1 MNSKVIFWV
10 NDDLSLLGL
19 PKILQEKYNFDIFGI
34 FDITDKP
41 KKFLKKQKLIN
52 FSKIWFFHDHIN
64 KTNQRPDREFLKLI
78 EEKCKVDLRLLAS
91 NERFFNKFN
100 EFYKFSSD
108 EILLILE
115 QECKLFEKILDEV
128 KPDFLIM
135 GQTTLH
141 HNHLFYKICQA
152 RGVKILMFRESYLRD
167 RWIIAS
173 DDYSIDHTEYD
184 VKHNFG
190 SLSEIQNYIKKYD
203 ATRQLSS
210 YTKTFQSSKLKYLQ
224 SVLKYLFSDNSNI
237 KTHFTY
243 YGRTKLAVLRITLI
257 NVIKKKYRQYFINKN
272 LIRDIENKKPF
283 IYFSLQSEP
292 ERSTLIAAP
301 LFTNQIE
308 VVTNIAKSLPSGYN
322 LYVKEHPLMYFR
334 EWRSISYYKQIMSL
348 PNVILIHP
356 SVKSDYIIKR
366 SSLVVSINSTS
377 ALEAGF
383 YNKPSITMAEQDFS
397 YLSFVHQIKTL
408 HALPDAII
416 TSLKKKVNVS
426 DLNNYLNLIES
437 NSFEM
442 PLLDLSSDF
451 DHIFHFKGYL
461 ANVEIPIDKMQ
472 SFLEKHRNLFEKLAA
487 EFVKKI
493 QNYSLKN

>member
-1 MNSKVIFWV
+1 MNSKIIFWV

-78 EEKCKVDLRLLAS
+78 EEKYKVDLRLLAS

-100 EFYKFSSD
+100 EFYKFSPD

-128 KPDFLIM
+128 KPDFLI
-135 GQTTLH
+135 TAKTALH
-141 HNHLFYKICQA
+141 HHHLFYKICQA
-152 RGVKILMFRESYLRD
+152 RGVKILMLRQSYLRGQYMITS
-167 RWIIAS
+167 RS
-173 DDYSIDHTEYD
+173 YLIDHAEYD
-184 VKHNFG
+184 KKHNFG
-190 SLSEIQNYIKKYD
+190 SLSEIQNYVKKYD
-203 ATRQLSS
+203 ATQQLFL
-210 YTKTFQSSKLKYLQ
+210 YTKTFQNSKLKYLQ
-224 SVLKYLFSDNSNI
+224 SALKYLFSDNSNV

-243 YGRTKLAVLRITLI
+243 YGRTKFAVLRITLI
-257 NVIKKKYRQYFINKN
+257 NEIKKKFRQYFINKN
-272 LIRDIENKKPF
+272 LIRNIENKKPF

-292 ERSTLIAAP
+292 ERALLIAGG
-301 LFTNQIE
+301 LFTDQIK
-308 VVTNIAKSLPSGYN
+308 VITNIAKSLPNGYN
-322 LYVKEHPLMYFR
+322 LYVKEHPLMYLR
-334 EWRSISYYKQIMSL
+334 EWRSISYYKQIMGLS
-348 PNVILIHP
+348 NVTLIHP

-383 YNKPSITMAEQDFS
+383 YNKPSITLSNQEFS
-397 YLSFVHQIKTL
+397 YLPFVHQIKTL
-408 HALPDAII
+408 EELPDAIK
-416 TSLKKKVNVS
+416 TSLKKKVNIS
-426 DLNNYLNLIES
+426 DLNDYLNLIES
-437 NSFEM
+437 NSFKI
-442 PLLDLSSDF
+442 DLFNLSYDF
-451 DHIFHFKGYL
+451 DYTFHYNGFL
-461 ANVEIPIDKMQ
+461 VDVEIPINKMQ
-472 SFLEKHRNLFEKLAA
+472 SFLEKHWDLFEKLAA

-493 QNYSLKN
+493 QNC

>member
-1 MNSKVIFWV
+1 MNSKIIFWM

-64 KTNQRPDREFLKLI
+64 KTKQRPDKEFLKFI
-78 EEKCKVDLRLLAS
+78 EEKCKVDLRLLVS

-135 GQTTLH
+135 TYTTLH
-141 HNHLFYKICQA
+141 HNELFYRICQA
-152 RGVKILMFRESYLRD
+152 RGVKILMLRQSYLRD

-356 SVKSDYIIKR
+356 SVKSDSIIKR

-377 ALEAGF
+377 SLEAGF
-383 YNKPSITMAEQDFS
+383 YNKPSITMSEQKS

-416 TSLKKKVNVS
+416 TSLKKKVNIS

-437 NSFEM
+437 NSFKIN
-442 PLLDLSSDF
+442 LLNLNNDF
-451 DHIFHFKGYL
+451 DYIFHYNGFL
-461 ANVEIPIDKMQ
+461 VDVEIPVDKMQ
-472 SFLEKHRNLFEKLAA
+472 SFLEKHSNLFEKLAA

-493 QNYSLKN
+493 QNC

>member
-1 MNSKVIFWV
+1 MNSKIIFWI
-10 NDDLSLLGL
+10 NDDLSVLGL

-52 FSKIWFFHDHIN
+52 FSKIWFFHDHVN
-64 KTNQRPDREFLKLI
+64 KTNQRPDKEFLKLI
-78 EEKCKVDLRLLAS
+78 EEKYKVDLRLLVS

-135 GQTTLH
+135 ACTTLH
-141 HNHLFYKICQA
+141 HNELFYRICQA

-224 SVLKYLFSDNSNI
+224 SILKYLFSDNSNI

-301 LFTNQIE
+301 LFTNQIK
-308 VVTNIAKSLPSGYN
+308 VITNIAKSLPNGYN
-322 LYVKEHPLMYFR
+322 LYVKEHPLMYIR

-356 SVKSDYIIKR
+356 SVKSDSIIKR

-383 YNKPSITMAEQDFS
+383 YNKPSITMSEQDFS

-408 HALPDAII
+408 HALPDAIT
-416 TSLKKKVNVS
+416 TSLKKKVNIS

-437 NSFEM
+437 NSFKIN
-442 PLLDLSSDF
+442 LLNLNNDF
-451 DHIFHFKGYL
+451 DYIFHYNGFL
-461 ANVEIPIDKMQ
+461 VDVEIPIDKMQ
-472 SFLEKHRNLFEKLAA
+472 SFLEKHSNLFEKLSA

-493 QNYSLKN
+493 QNC

>member
-78 EEKCKVDLRLLAS
+78 EEKYKVDLRLLAS

-135 GQTTLH
+135 TYTTLH
-141 HNHLFYKICQA
+141 HNELFYRICQA
-152 RGVKILMFRESYLRD
+152 RGVKILMLRQSYLRD

-203 ATRQLSS
+203 ATQQLSS

-224 SVLKYLFSDNSNI
+224 SILKYLFSDNSNI

-416 TSLKKKVNVS
+416 TSLKKKVNIS

-437 NSFEM
+437 NSFKIN
-442 PLLDLSSDF
+442 LLNLNNDF
-451 DHIFHFKGYL
+451 DYIFHYNGFL
-461 ANVEIPIDKMQ
+461 VDVEIPVDKMQ
-472 SFLEKHRNLFEKLAA
+472 SFLEKHSNLFEKLAA

-493 QNYSLKN
+493 QNC

>member
-1 MNSKVIFWV
+1 MNSKIIFWM
-10 NDDLSLLGL
+10 NDDLSGLGL

-41 KKFLKKQKLIN
+41 KKFFKKQKLIN

-78 EEKCKVDLRLLAS
+78 EEKYKVDLGLLAS

-100 EFYKFSSD
+100 QFYKFSPN

-135 GQTTLH
+135 GKTTLH

-152 RGVKILMFRESYLRD
+152 RGVKILMPRQSYLRGQY
-167 RWIIAS
+167 IIAS
-173 DDYSIDHTEYD
+173 RSYLIDHAEYD
-184 VKHNFG
+184 EKHNFG
-190 SLSEIQNYIKKYD
+190 SLFEIQNYMKKYD
-203 ATRQLSS
+203 ATAELVSW
-210 YTKTFQSSKLKYLQ
+210 TKVFRNSKLKYLQ
-224 SVLKYLFSDNSNI
+224 SALKYLFSDNSNV

-243 YGRTKLAVLRITLI
+243 YGRTKFAVLRITLI
-257 NVIKKKYRQYFINKN
+257 NEIKKKYREYFINKN
-272 LIRDIENKKPF
+272 LIRNIENKKPF
-283 IYFSLQSEP
+283 IYFSLQLEP

-308 VVTNIAKSLPSGYN
+308 VITNIAKSLPNGYN
-322 LYVKEHPLMYFR
+322 LYVKEHPLMYIR
-334 EWRSISYYKQIMSL
+334 GWRSISDYKQIMSL
-348 PNVILIHP
+348 PNVTLIHP
-356 SVKSDYIIKR
+356 SVKSDYIIKS
-366 SSLVVSINSTS
+366 SSLIISINSTS

-383 YNKPSITMAEQDFS
+383 YNKPSITLSNQDFS
-397 YLSFVHQIKTL
+397 YLPSVHQIKTL
-408 HALPDAII
+408 HELPNAIKI
-416 TSLKKKVNVS
+416 SLKKKVNIS

-437 NSFEM
+437 NSIKIG
-442 PLLDLSSDF
+442 LYYLSNDF
-451 DHIFHFKGYL
+451 DNIFHYSGFL
-461 ANVEIPIDKMQ
+461 VDVEIPIDKMQ

-487 EFVKKI
+487 EIVKKI
-493 QNYSLKN
+493 QNY